1 MRGGAPGLGQGHRAG
16 EHEGRRL
23 VHDTGQSDEK

>member
-1 MRGGAPGLGQGHRAG
+1 MKGGVPGLGRGHRAG

-23 VHDTGQSDEK
+23 IHDTVDNRRH

>member
-23 VHDTGQSDEK
+23 IHDTGHNY